1 IKISSKENS
10 SITISASSFFFP
22 TMSTDSNNIQP
33 TSFNDIDIP
42 NEHWNNESVQKW
54 CKVIGI
60 PDSDIKHIRDSNIKG
75 KWLVLKKDN
84 LEKELKKIQV
94 SAGSAFKIYLKF
106 NPNPISTMLHS
117 ITQNTFNCFQE
128 SSKAFVDREHELK
141 ELAKYAIITLQNG
154 KVIDKNNIIARMA
167 VTSQMWGS
175 GKSTLGQRFISSLR
189 ENLYSIK
196 EYLLENVNLRIYDF
210 NEFSKDLETDI
221 EKLTTYKTITLDYK
235 VLFLEKLNCLSGQNI
250 EINWDRVTLVTLYNI
265 VLNSLGL
272 ISEKEKEITVP
283 SLLELIKG
291 HRFFFHFDEIDLT
304 ISKDGQFL
312 DDIDSSRVLND
323 MWNKIFYPL
332 ASRGFP
338 VYISGRSTIL
348 LSLHQGLYQ
357 AQGVTSPP
365 KSSIEYILLHMF
377 EPKHIEELLK
387 LSSITYPNYEEL
399 SKKIHLYTSGVPRL
413 VIYTRQYLVSI
424 GKPELDIHSL
434 MQYFN
439 SIRLS
444 HEILSISD
452 TKLVDKF
459 YFELIRLAVFRIPFD
474 INKNII
480 CNEIWGTKNINM
492 PALPLIQHYHVY
504 IQPIQKPYVLISVPL
519 VMIYQIISKLKKIS
533 QTDPTIAYR
542 ISQFESLRD
551 CITFFRGSSKG
562 DFMEHIFASAISN
575 ILFFGPMEVGN
586 KDPVP
591 ESSIFFYISKDLLK
605 GKVNIQPEVLGIF
618 PKFVSKEKYINEK
631 QNQNQSGS
639 IEVLKSKLID
649 YIKSS
654 KAHVLYK
661 CAPQSESCD
670 FYLKLNPELVIG
682 YCIKNLPSRGFDLGD
697 LQKEIEKSTIIDDTI
712 KLIFVVVSTNNS
724 KQFESYPPSHII
736 KHGDDIVSYQ
746 YDPEYTFKDWMTPN
760 NLYTVILTP
769 KGIEILIGLVYQQLL
784 NDINNNF
791 KHFEQPSRYLQSQS
805 IIPPRI
811 EENVKMDIDD

>member
-1 IKISSKENS
+1 
-10 SITISASSFFFP
+10 
-22 TMSTDSNNIQP
+22 MSTNKTQP
-33 TSFNDIDIP
+33 TKFTDTDTP
-42 NEHWNNESVQKW
+42 TLEWNNDSIKKW
-54 CKVIGI
+54 CKVIGVTE
-60 PDSDIKHIRDSNIKG
+60 DDIKIIGGKG
-75 KWLVLKKDN
+75 LDGYWINTRRNN
-84 LEKELKKIQV
+84 LEGLLNEFGV
-94 SAGSAFKIYLKF
+94 SPSSSARIHDKF
-106 NPNPISTMLHS
+106 NRQPTTSSTMLHS
-117 ITQNTFNCFQE
+117 ITQNTFNCFKE
-128 SSKAFVDREHELK
+128 SSKALVDREHELK

-154 KVIDKNNIIARMA
+154 KVIDKNKIITRMA

-196 EYLLENVNLRIYDF
+196 EYLLENANLRKYGF
-210 NEFSKDLETDI
+210 NQFSKDLETDI

-235 VLFLEKLNCLSGQNI
+235 ALFLEKLNCLSGKNI
-250 EINWDRVTLVTLYNI
+250 EINWDRITLVTLYNI
-265 VLNSLGL
+265 VLSSLGL

-291 HRFFFHFDEIDLT
+291 HRFFFHFDEIELT

-323 MWNKIFYPL
+323 MWNNIFYPL

-338 VYISGRSTIL
+338 VYISGRSTLL

-365 KSSIEYILLHMF
+365 KSGIEYILLHMF

-387 LSSITYPNYEEL
+387 LSSITYPNNEEL

-413 VIYTRQYLVSI
+413 VIYTIQYLEFI
-424 GKPELDIHSL
+424 EKPDLDIHSL
-434 MQYFN
+434 MHYLN
-439 SIRLS
+439 SIRMS
-444 HEILSISD
+444 NEILAISD

-459 YFELIRLAVFRIPFD
+459 YIELIRLSVFRIPFD

-480 CNEIWGTKNINM
+480 CNELWSTKNTNV
-492 PALPLIQHYHVY
+492 PALRLIQHYHVY
-504 IQPIQKPYVLISVPL
+504 IQPIQNPYVFITVPL
-519 VMIYQIISKLKKIS
+519 VTIYEIISKLKKLT
-533 QTDPTIAYR
+533 QTDPSIAYR

-551 CITFFRGSSKG
+551 CIPIFRGSSKG
-562 DFMEHIFASAISN
+562 DLMEHIFASAISN
-575 ILFFGPMEVGN
+575 RLLFGQMEVGN

-591 ESSIFFYISKDLLK
+591 ESLIFFYISKDLLK

-618 PKFVSKEKYINEK
+618 PKFVSKDKCK
-631 QNQNQSGS
+631 QNQNQTGS
-639 IEVLKSKLID
+639 TEMPKSKLIE

-654 KAHVLYK
+654 KVHVLYK
-661 CAPQSESCD
+661 CAQQSESCD

-682 YCIKNLPSRGFDLGD
+682 YCIKNVPSRGFGLGD
-697 LQKEIEKSTIIDDTI
+697 LQKEIEKSKINDDTI

-724 KQFESYPPSHII
+724 KQFDSYPPSHTIT
-736 KHGDDIVSYQ
+736 HGDDIVSYQ

-791 KHFEQPSRYLQSQS
+791 KHFEQPSGYFQSQS
-805 IIPPRI
+805 IIPSNI
-811 EENVKMDIDD
+811 EESVEMDIDD

>member
-1 IKISSKENS
+1 
-10 SITISASSFFFP
+10 
-22 TMSTDSNNIQP
+22 MVL
-33 TSFNDIDIP
+33 IDL
-42 NEHWNNESVQKW
+42 
-54 CKVIGI
+54 C
-60 PDSDIKHIRDSNIKG
+60 
-75 KWLVLKKDN
+75 LV
-84 LEKELKKIQV
+84 
-94 SAGSAFKIYLKF
+94 
-106 NPNPISTMLHS
+106 LHS

-154 KVIDKNNIIARMA
+154 KVIDKNNILARIA

-196 EYLLENVNLRIYDF
+196 EYLLENVNLRKYDL

-221 EKLTTYKTITLDYK
+221 EKLATYKTITLDYK
-235 VLFLEKLNCLSGQNI
+235 ALFLDKLNCLSGQNI
-250 EINWDRVTLVTLYNI
+250 EINWDRITLVTLYNI
-265 VLNSLGL
+265 VLSSLGL
-272 ISEKEKEITVP
+272 IPEKEKEITVP

-312 DDIDSSRVLND
+312 DDIDSARVLYE
-323 MWNKIFYPL
+323 MWHKIFYPL
-332 ASRGFP
+332 ASKGFP

-365 KSSIEYILLHMF
+365 KSGIVYILLHMF

-387 LSSITYPNYEEL
+387 LSSITYPNNEEL

-413 VIYTRQYLVSI
+413 VKYTIQYLELK
-424 GKPELDIHSL
+424 GKPDLDIHSL
-434 MQYFN
+434 MHYFN
-439 SIRLS
+439 SILMS
-444 HEILSISD
+444 YEILAISD

-459 YFELIRLAVFRIPFD
+459 YFELIRLSVFRIPFD

-480 CNEIWGTKNINM
+480 CNDLWSTKNTYV
-492 PALPLIQHYHVY
+492 PAFRLIQHYHVY
-504 IQPIQKPYVLISVPL
+504 IQPIQNPYVLITVPL
-519 VMIYQIISKLKKIS
+519 VTIYEIISKLKKLT

-551 CITFFRGSSKG
+551 CIPIFRGSSKG
-562 DFMEHIFASAISN
+562 DLMEHIFASAISN
-575 ILFFGPMEVGN
+575 RLLFGPMEVGN
-586 KDPVP
+586 KEPVP
-591 ESSIFFYISKDLLK
+591 ESLIFFYISKDLLK
-605 GKVNIQPEVLGIF
+605 GKVDIQPEVLGIF
-618 PKFVSKEKYINEK
+618 PKFVSKDKCK
-631 QNQNQSGS
+631 QNQNQNQTGS
-639 IEVLKSKLID
+639 TEMPKSKLIE

-654 KAHVLYK
+654 KVHVLYK

-682 YCIKNLPSRGFDLGD
+682 YCIKNLPSRGFGLGD

-746 YDPEYTFKDWMTPN
+746 YDPEYTFKIQKDKDWMTPN

-769 KGIEILIGLVYQQLL
+769 KGIEILIDLDL
-784 NDINNNF
+784 NARFN
-791 KHFEQPSRYLQSQS
+791 S
-805 IIPPRI
+805 IINRQSTAIKTWIDSQNIGEFLKLQKTKSLRLKIPVNFLFIGFNGDEYQLSSEKIPTPQTHI
-811 EENVKMDIDD
+811 EYAFDIHVSKLDSMVTTLIEDAIYWHLRSEMGESHNDSGDEEHVESKKEQLYYTNPHLV